1 MDWQVRLKSG
11 IPFQR
16 LTSLSDT
23 ASRARYLPWHM
34 CEERG
39 CQAMQKALGFCVGQD
54 TSTGQYGR
62 VHECWRKTAVQGLDA
77 EGLRAGRGRDTVPA
91 GQHVCTTPG
100 KRGSS
105 SAGC

>member
-39 CQAMQKALGFCVGQD
+39 CQAMQKALGLRRPRY
-54 TSTGQYGR
+54 QYRSVRTCARMLEENGSS
-62 VHECWRKTAVQGLDA
+62 
-77 EGLRAGRGRDTVPA
+77 RAGR
-91 GQHVCTTPG
+91 
-100 KRGSS
+100 
-105 SAGC
+105 